1 MGISADS
8 TLDKQRMM
16 DGWMDGIRCNTLIF
30 KISSDFFF
38 FSISKHKADGAKQEG
53 PLFSYLAHQLRP
65 VFISVH
71 QKSRNNEF
79 CLSGSLVVGCLDAL
93 INLDLLEIQW
103 ELKFT
108 IQGIGQTSLI
118 SSNV

>member
-1 MGISADS
+1 
-8 TLDKQRMM
+8 MM
-16 DGWMDGIRCNTLIF
+16 DGWMDGIRFKTLIF
-30 KISSDFFF
+30 KISSEFF
-38 FSISKHKADGAKQEG
+38 FSISKHKADGARGECCSKQEG

-108 IQGIGQTSLI
+108 IQGIGQTSPHMQCL
-118 SSNV
+118 